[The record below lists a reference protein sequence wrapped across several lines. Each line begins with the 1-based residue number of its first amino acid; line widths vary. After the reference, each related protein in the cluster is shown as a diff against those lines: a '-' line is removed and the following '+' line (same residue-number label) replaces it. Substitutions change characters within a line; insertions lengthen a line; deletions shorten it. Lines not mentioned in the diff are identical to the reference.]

1 MMIDIHSHVLPGIDD
16 GSGSVEE
23 SLAML
28 RASACQGID
37 CIAATPHFYP
47 MEDTP
52 EKFLTRREEAAERL
66 RSAWRPGLPKLL
78 LGAEVYFFEGMSR
91 VEALDMFCLEGSRVL
106 LVEMP
111 FGPWPEWAVSEVVS
125 LRERRGLTVVLA
137 HIERYFRW
145 QPKGIW
151 DELPDMGILTQCN
164 AGFFLDWKTRGKA
177 RRMFKQGKISFL
189 GSDAHNMTSRPPRLG
204 DAMTFLGRTGRSTL
218 EENISQ
224 VFSDMGEMVR

>member
-1 MMIDIHSHVLPGIDD
+1 MIDMHSHVLPGIDD

-28 RASACQGID
+28 WACARQDID
-37 CIAATPHFYP
+37 CVAATPHFYP

-52 EKFLTRREEAAERL
+52 ERFLEQREEAAERL
-66 RSAWRPGLPKLL
+66 RAAWQPGLPRLL
-78 LGAEVYFFEGMSR
+78 LGAEVCFFEGMSR
-91 VEALDMFCLEGSRVL
+91 AEALDALCLEGSRVL

-111 FGPWPEWAVSEVVS
+111 FGPWPERTVSEVAG

-145 QPKGIW
+145 QPGRLW
-151 DELPDMGILTQCN
+151 DELPGLGVLTQCS
-164 AGFFLDWKTRGKA
+164 AGFFLDRKTRGRA
-177 RRMFKQGKISFL
+177 RRMLKQGKISFL

-204 DAMTFLGRTGRSTL
+204 DAVALLGEDGRGIL
-218 EENISQ
+218 EENIRQ
-224 VFSDMGEMVR
+224 ALPAMGEMVH